1 MAQGSFR
8 LDQEDRRRQ
17 ETELGTD
24 GRGLGKVQGSYR
36 SRREDMGG
44 EQEHERRARLSRE
57 KGATAVALAAEERA
71 EEARLEVEAADR
83 RRSRRMVEE
92 RMSQRQAVLEQAA
105 VQREQE
111 IMRRSSSGRVEQT
124 RYITDQEERD
134 ILIPI

>member
-71 EEARLEVEAADR
+71 EEARLEAADR